1 MGERGLRGRG
11 LPTIAVAAA
20 LGLFLVSAVS
30 AGSVLPILVS
40 EDPYTNP
47 GTHHRT
53 QVEPD
58 SFAFGQT
65 IVTTSQSGRY
75 LSGGGASNNV
85 FATSTNGGATWTTGG
100 LPGTTVNA
108 KPPGPYPRI
117 SDPAIAYDPEHDV
130 WLAQGLALEGGQ
142 GQDVIV
148 NRSTDGGLTWSNPV
162 TVAASPGN
170 FWDKTWIACDV
181 WPQSPHYG
189 NCYSQ
194 WDDVNLGTQMMMSTS
209 TDGGLTW
216 SPPQSPSASGLGGQP
231 VVLPNGTVVVPY
243 TQGFSGV
250 AAFRSTNGGASWTSA
265 VNISFQST
273 HPVVDMRDP
282 PLPSAEVDGGGRL
295 YLVWHDCRFR
305 ASCASNDVV
314 MTTSTDGVAWTPVV
328 RIPIDPV
335 NSTVDHFLPG
345 IGADRATSGSNAH
358 IGLGYYYYPVS
369 NCGSSCQLTYGFIS
383 SLDSGTTWSAPQQ
396 VTAPMHP
403 TWLPFTTGWGR
414 MVGDYTSTSFTADG
428 KAVTVYTVAK
438 RPPSGT
444 CVDTGISCSQR
455 MAVSRFDLSV
465 AAFAPKVRVRRDK
478 VRYFPPRRPE
488 GKAYYPRLD

>member
-1 MGERGLRGRG
+1 MSERGLRGRG

-20 LGLFLVSAVS
+20 LGLLLVSAIS
-30 AGSVLPILVS
+30 AGSVLPTPVS
-40 EDPYTNP
+40 EDPYTNS

-75 LSGGGASNNV
+75 LSGGGSSNNV
-85 FATSTNGGATWTTGG
+85 FSTSTNGGATWRTGG

-108 KPPGPYPRI
+108 TPPGPYPRI

-162 TVAASPGN
+162 TVAASPGT

-181 WPQSPHYG
+181 WPQSPYYG

-194 WDDVNLGTQMMMSTS
+194 WDEAGPNQMMMSTS

-216 SPPQSPSASGLGGQP
+216 SAPQLPSVPSGLGGQP

-243 TQGFSGV
+243 SQNFSGV
-250 AAFRSTNGGASWTSA
+250 AAFRSTNGGESWTSA
-265 VNISFQST
+265 VNVST
-273 HPVVDMRDP
+273 QVTHAVVDMRDP
-282 PLPSAEVDGGGRL
+282 PLPSAEVDGGRV

-305 ASCASNDVV
+305 SGCSSNDIV
-314 MTTSTDGVAWTPVV
+314 MTTSTDGVTWTPVV

-345 IGADRATSGSNAH
+345 IGADRATSGGNAH
-358 IGLGYYYYPVS
+358 IGLGYYYYPVA
-369 NCGSSCQLTYGFIS
+369 NCGSDCQLSYGFIS
-383 SLDSGTTWSAPQQ
+383 SLDGGATWSNPQQ
-396 VTAPMHP
+396 VTGPMHP

-428 KAVTVYTVAK
+428 KAITVYSVAK
-438 RPPSGT
+438 RPTSGT

-455 MAVSRFDLSV
+455 MAISRFDV
-465 AAFAPKVRVRRDK
+465 TAPPFVPRARTRRDT
-478 VRYFPPRRPE
+478 VRYFAPRRPE
-488 GKAYYPRLD
+488 DGPYYPRVN

>member
-1 MGERGLRGRG
+1 
-11 LPTIAVAAA
+11 
-20 LGLFLVSAVS
+20 LVSAVS
-30 AGSVLPILVS
+30 AGSVLPTPIS
-40 EDPYTNP
+40 DDPYTNA

-85 FATSTNGGATWTTGG
+85 FSTSTNGGRTWVTGG

-108 KPPGPYPRI
+108 IPPGPYPRI
-117 SDPAIAYDPEHDV
+117 SDPAIAYDPEHGV

-194 WDDVNLGTQMMMSTS
+194 WDDTGLGNQMMMSTS

-216 SPPQSPSASGLGGQP
+216 SAPQSPSVPSGLGGQP
-231 VVLPNGTVVVPY
+231 VVQPNGTVVVPY
-243 TQGFSGV
+243 SLNFSGV
-250 AAFRSTNGGASWTSA
+250 AAFRSTNGGQSWTTA
-265 VNISFQST
+265 VTVSNTVT
-273 HPVVDMRDP
+273 HGVVDMRDP
-282 PLPSAEVDGGGRL
+282 PLPSAEVDGGGKV

-305 ASCASNDVV
+305 SSCSSNDVA
-314 MTTSTDGVAWTPVV
+314 MSTSTDGATWTPVV
-328 RIPIDPV
+328 RVPIDPV

-345 IGADRATSGSNAH
+345 IGADRATSGGGAH
-358 IGLGYYYYPVS
+358 IGLGYYYYPVA
-369 NCGSSCQLTYGFIS
+369 NCGSNCQLIYGFIS
-383 SLDSGTTWSAPQQ
+383 SLDGGSTWSAPQQ

-428 KAVTVYTVAK
+428 KVFTVYSVAK
-438 RPPSGT
+438 RPTSGT
-444 CVDTGISCSQR
+444 CVDTGIACSQR
-455 MAVSRFDLSV
+455 MAMTRFDIT
-465 AAFAPKVRVRRDK
+465 APPFEPSVRVQRD
-478 VRYFPPRRPE
+478 RIRFAPRRPKVDPSE
-488 GKAYYPRLD
+488 TEPYYPRLN

>member
-1 MGERGLRGRG
+1 MRGRGLRGRG
-11 LPTIAVAAA
+11 LPTIAGAAA

-30 AGSVLPILVS
+30 AGSIIPFPVS

-85 FATSTNGGATWTTGG
+85 FSTSTNGGRTWITGG

-108 KPPGPYPRI
+108 IPPGQYPRI

-130 WLAQGLALEGGQ
+130 WLAQGLALDGGQ

-162 TVAASPGN
+162 TVALSPGT

-194 WDDVNLGTQMMMSTS
+194 WDDNGLGNQMMMSTS

-216 SPPQSPSASGLGGQP
+216 SAPQSPSVPSGLGGQP

-243 TQGFSGV
+243 TTNFFGV
-250 AAFRSTNGGASWTSA
+250 AAFRSTNGGASWTTA
-265 VNISFQST
+265 VTVDTQTT

-282 PLPSAEVDGGGRL
+282 PLPSAEVDGGGRV

-314 MTTSTDGVAWTPVV
+314 MRTSTDGVTWTPIV

-345 IGADRATSGSNAH
+345 IGADRANPGH
-358 IGLGYYYYPVS
+358 LGLGYYYYPVS

-383 SLDSGTTWSAPQQ
+383 SLDGGATWSAPQQ
-396 VTAPMHP
+396 LTAPMHP

-428 KAVTVYTVAK
+428 KAVTVYSVAK
-438 RPPSGT
+438 RPTSGT

-455 MAVSRFDLSV
+455 MAISRFDIT
-465 AAFAPKVRVRRDK
+465 APPFEPRVRARRDK
-478 VRYFPPRRPE
+478 VRSWPRKRPE
-488 GKAYYPRLD
+488 GAPLHPRTN

>member
-1 MGERGLRGRG
+1 MGERGLRGRSF
-11 LPTIAVAAA
+11 PTIAIAAA
-20 LGLFLVSAVS
+20 LGLLLVSAVS
-30 AGSVLPILVS
+30 AGSVLPTPVS

-53 QVEPD
+53 QVETD

-85 FATSTNGGATWTTGG
+85 FSTSTNGGTTWTTGG

-108 KPPGPYPRI
+108 IPPGQYPRI
-117 SDPAIAYDPEHDV
+117 SDPAIAYDPEHNV
-130 WLAQGLALEGGQ
+130 WLAQGLAIEGGQ

-162 TVAASPGN
+162 TVAASPGT

-181 WPQSPHYG
+181 WPNSPHYG

-194 WDDVNLGTQMMMSTS
+194 WDDNGLGNQMMMSRS

-216 SPPQSPSASGLGGQP
+216 SPHQSPSVPSGLGGQP

-243 TQGFSGV
+243 SGNFTSV
-250 AAFRSTNGGASWTSA
+250 WAFRSIDGGLSWSNA
-265 VNISFQST
+265 VQVSHQTT
-273 HPVVDMRDP
+273 HSVVDMRDP
-282 PLPSAEVDGGGRL
+282 PLPSAEVDNGKV

-305 ASCASNDVV
+305 TSCASNDIV
-314 MTTSTDGVAWTPVV
+314 MTTSTDGLSWTPVV

-345 IGADRATSGSNAH
+345 IGADRATSGSSAH
-358 IGLGYYYYPVS
+358 LGLGYYYYPVA

-383 SLDSGTTWSAPQQ
+383 SRDGGATWSAPRQ
-396 VTAPMHP
+396 VTGPMHP

-428 KAVTVYTVAK
+428 RATTVYSVAK
-438 RPPSGT
+438 RPTNGT
-444 CVDTGISCSQR
+444 CVDSGIVCSQR
-455 MAVSRFDLSV
+455 MAISRFDIT
-465 AAFAPKVRVRRDK
+465 APPFEPRVRVRK
-478 VRYFPPRRPE
+478 EPVRYFPPRRP
-488 GKAYYPRLD
+488 KKPYYPRMD

>member
-1 MGERGLRGRG
+1 
-11 LPTIAVAAA
+11 
-20 LGLFLVSAVS
+20 VSAIS
-30 AGSVLPILVS
+30 AGSIIPFPVS

-85 FATSTNGGATWTTGG
+85 FSTSTNGGRTWTTGG
-100 LPGTTVNA
+100 LPGTTVYAN
-108 KPPGPYPRI
+108 PPGPYPRI

-162 TVAASPGN
+162 TVAASPGT

-181 WPQSPHYG
+181 WPQSPFYG

-194 WDDVNLGTQMMMSTS
+194 WDDNGLGNQMMMSTS

-216 SPPQSPSASGLGGQP
+216 SAPQSPSVPSGLGGQP

-243 TQGFSGV
+243 TVNFSGV

-282 PLPSAEVDGGGRL
+282 PLPSAEVDGGKV

-305 ASCASNDVV
+305 ASCASNDIV
-314 MTTSTDGVAWTPVV
+314 MTTSTDGVQWTPVV

-345 IGADRATSGSNAH
+345 IGADRANPGRL
-358 IGLGYYYYPVS
+358 GLGYYYYPVS
-369 NCGSSCQLTYGFIS
+369 NCGGNCQLTFGFIS
-383 SLDSGTTWSAPQQ
+383 SLDGGTTWSAPQQ
-396 VTAPMHP
+396 LTGPMHP
-403 TWLPFTTGWGR
+403 TWLPFTSGWGR
-414 MVGDYTSTSFTADG
+414 MVGDYTSTSFTDDG
-428 KAVTVYTVAK
+428 KAITVYSVAK
-438 RPPSGT
+438 RPASGT

-455 MAVSRFDLSV
+455 MAISRFDIT
-465 AAFAPKVRVRRDK
+465 APPFEPRVRARKDT
-478 VRYFPPRRPE
+478 VRYFPRRRPE
-488 GKAYYPRLD
+488 SRPYYPRAY